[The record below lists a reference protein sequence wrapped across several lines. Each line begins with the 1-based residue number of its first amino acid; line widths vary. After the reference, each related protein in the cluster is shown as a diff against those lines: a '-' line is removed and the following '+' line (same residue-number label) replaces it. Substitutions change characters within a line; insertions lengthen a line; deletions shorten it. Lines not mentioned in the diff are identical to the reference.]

1 MQLINI
7 TRATAGEQTL
17 LYRLLQLYYF
27 ESSRWSGE
35 DARNDGLY
43 DSDYDGVAHFTSGA
57 TRDEAWLVRVGGLIA
72 GFALIERYESA
83 GRLVHEFADL
93 FILPK
98 YRAKGIASR
107 LVEELVLPAEHAW
120 LIAVFRDDINASK
133 FWKKLFDRLPFGSVR
148 EVDGDPEFYQ
158 YMVKGPSIAA

>member
-1 MQLINI
+1 MNI
-7 TRATAGEQTL
+7 TRATAAEQTL

-35 DARNDGLY
+35 DAQNDGLY
-43 DSDYDGVAHFTSGA
+43 DTDYDGVAHYTSGA
-57 TRDEAWLVRVGGLIA
+57 TKDEAWLVRVGGLIA
-72 GFALIERYESA
+72 GFALIERYECG

-107 LVEELVLPAEHAW
+107 LVEELVLPADHAW
-120 LIAVFRDDINASK
+120 LIAVFRADINASK

-148 EVDGDPEFYQ
+148 EVKGDPEFYQ
-158 YMVKGPSIAA
+158 YMVEGPMIAA